1 MALQSSGAIS
11 LSEIRTEFVGGSS
24 AISLGDL
31 YRGGSNVRANA
42 SNNNSTNLAAQV
54 PASGAIAFNQ
64 FYSQAKGFSYTE
76 SVDRTNWSP
85 TVFGDDLNVNY
96 PKTYTLPSGR
106 TITNSA
112 LNGIAFNVP
121 SGAQSLTLTI
131 NGIIRTY
138 SGYALRNQS
147 SSTVTVNGSGSIR
160 KNNKDGFNSTF
171 TGNGS
176 AEMPGSAGGFGGASG
191 PDLWHSDYGNS
202 GIDCKVT
209 RSGNT
214 FTASW
219 TYNECDYANLGA
231 GSYNITSIFPLNS
244 DGTFNDGDTG
254 TYVINA
260 TAGGNGRDVRDIA
273 WGSKIVS
280 GVRHFWFGS
289 NNKAQWPT
297 EMDLNSMTYYQ
308 SGHAST
314 ALNTGNS
321 RRSVF
326 ISTYT
331 GNHTT
336 GSFSISGPSQ
346 TTG

>member
-11 LSEIRTEFVGGSS
+11 LSEIRTEFVGGSG

-31 YRGGSNVRANA
+31 YRGGSNIRANA

-76 SVDRTNWSP
+76 NNDRTNWSP
-85 TVFGDDLNVNY
+85 TIFGSDLNVNY
-96 PKTYTLPSGR
+96 PKTYILSSGR
-106 TITNSA
+106 TITNNN

-131 NGIIRTY
+131 NGIVRTY

-176 AEMPGSAGGFGGASG
+176 SEMSGVGGFGGASG

-219 TYNECDYANLGA
+219 TYNECDYVNLGS
-231 GSYNITSIFPLNS
+231 GSYNISSIFPLNS
-244 DGTFNDGDTG
+244 DGTFNDNDTG
-254 TYVINA
+254 NYVINA
-260 TAGGNGRDVRDIA
+260 QSGSAGRDQRDIA

-280 GVRHFWFGS
+280 GVRHFWFCS
-289 NNKAQWPT
+289 NNKAAWPT
-297 EMDLNSMTYYQ
+297 TLNITNLTYSQ
-308 SGHAST
+308 PGHAST
-314 ALNTGNS
+314 NLTTSNS
-321 RRSVF
+321 QRSRF
-326 ISTYT
+326 IQTYT

>member
-31 YRGGSNVRANA
+31 YRGGSNIRANA

-54 PASGAIAFNQ
+54 PTSGAIAFNQ

-85 TVFGDDLNVNY
+85 TIFGDDTNVNY
-96 PKTYTLPSGR
+96 PKTYILPSAR
-106 TITNSA
+106 TITNTS

-160 KNNKDGFNSTF
+160 KNDKDGFNSTF

-176 AEMPGSAGGFGGASG
+176 SEMSGIGGFGGASG
-191 PDLWHSDYGNS
+191 SDFWHSDYGNS
-202 GIDCKVT
+202 GIDVKVT

-219 TYNECDYANLGA
+219 TYNECDYLNLGG
-231 GSYNITSIFPLNS
+231 GSYNISSIFPLNS
-244 DGTFNDGDTG
+244 DGTFNDNDTG

-260 TAGGNGRDVRDIA
+260 TAGGHSRDVRDIA

-297 EMDLNSMTYYQ
+297 TMDLTAMTYYQ
-308 SGHAST
+308 SGHATTNLTTS
-314 ALNTGNS
+314 NS
-321 RRSVF
+321 QRSRF

>member
-1 MALQSSGAIS
+1 MTLQSSGAIS
-11 LSEIRTEFVGGSS
+11 LSELRTEFVGGSS

-54 PASGAIAFNQ
+54 PASGAISFNQ
-64 FYSQAKGFSYTE
+64 FYSQAKGFSYSETA
-76 SVDRTNWSP
+76 DRTNWSP
-85 TVFGDDLNVNY
+85 TIFGDDLNVNY
-96 PKTYTLPSGR
+96 PKTYTLPSSR
-106 TITNSA
+106 TITNNN

-121 SGAQSLTLTI
+121 SGAQNLTLTI
-131 NGIIRTY
+131 NGVIRTY

-147 SSTVTVNGSGSIR
+147 SNTVTVNGSGSIR

-176 AEMPGSAGGFGGASG
+176 SEMSGVGGFGGASG
-191 PDLWHSDYGNS
+191 SDFWHSDYGTG
-202 GIDCKVT
+202 GIDVKVT

-219 TYNECDYANLGA
+219 TYNEVDYYNRGG
-231 GSYNITSIFPLNS
+231 GSYNISSIFPLNS
-244 DGTFNDGDTG
+244 DGTFNPDDTG

-260 TAGGNGRDVRDIA
+260 TAGANGRDVRDIA
-273 WGSKIVS
+273 WGSKILS

-321 RRSVF
+321 QRSRF
-326 ISTYT
+326 IQTYT

>member
-31 YRGGSNVRANA
+31 YRGGSNIRANA

-54 PASGAIAFNQ
+54 PASGAISFNQ

-76 SVDRTNWSP
+76 SVNRTNWSP
-85 TVFGDDLNVNY
+85 TVFGDDLNVDY
-96 PKTYTLPSGR
+96 PKTYTLPSSR
-106 TITNSA
+106 TITNHN
-112 LNGIAFNVP
+112 LNGIAFNIP
-121 SGAQSLTLTI
+121 SGAQNLTLTI

-176 AEMPGSAGGFGGASG
+176 SEMTGVGGFGGASG
-191 PDLWHSDYGNS
+191 PDLWHSDYGTG

-219 TYNECDYANLGA
+219 TYNEVDYYNRGA
-231 GSYNITSIFPLNS
+231 GSYNISSIFPLNS
-244 DGTFNDGDTG
+244 DGTFNDNDTG

-260 TAGGNGRDVRDIA
+260 SAGSNGRDVRDIA
-273 WGSKIVS
+273 WGSKMIS
-280 GVRHFWFGS
+280 GKRHFWFGS

-297 EMDLNSMTYYQ
+297 TMDLTNLTYYQ
-308 SGHAST
+308 SGHAT
-314 ALNTGNS
+314 TNLTTGNS
-321 RRSVF
+321 QRSRF
-326 ISTYT
+326 IKTYT
-331 GNHTT
+331 GKHKT